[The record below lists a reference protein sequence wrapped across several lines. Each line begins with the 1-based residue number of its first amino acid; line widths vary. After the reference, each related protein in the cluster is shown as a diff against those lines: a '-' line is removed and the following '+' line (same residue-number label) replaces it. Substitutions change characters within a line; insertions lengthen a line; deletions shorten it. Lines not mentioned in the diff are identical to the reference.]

1 MSYLY
6 EKAPN
11 PATGLRLHLNENT
24 GGCSPAVLEAIRA
37 LTSTDM
43 SLYPDYT
50 ETIAAAA
57 SRFGVPPSHVLL
69 TNGLDEGI
77 LAASLAA
84 VRFGARISPE
94 ALVVV
99 PAFDMQAACADIAG
113 ARVIEVPLR
122 SDFGFPLEEV
132 LNRLSDATAIVFLTT
147 PNNPTGIS
155 IPLDDIFRIA
165 AAAPAATIF
174 VDEAYA
180 DFSGITMLADPRLGQ
195 HANILVGRTLAKAY
209 GMAAL
214 RCGALVAAPQ
224 TLAPISRVLPPYS
237 LNVAAAAGLRAALAD
252 TAYYEWYLSQTR
264 ESKTLLYAALER
276 LGIPYW
282 RSDANFVLARFGAD
296 TRRVCD
302 DLLAKGIYVRDR
314 SKNHGCQGCVRI
326 TTGVVEHTRACI
338 EALEEVLCGAR

>member
-11 PATGLRLHLNENT
+11 PSTGLRLHLNENT
-24 GGCSPAVLEAIRA
+24 GGCSPAVLEAIRR
-37 LTSTDM
+37 LTATDM

-50 ETIAAAA
+50 GTIAAAA
-57 SRFGVPPSHVLL
+57 ARFGVPSSHLLL

-84 VRFGARISPE
+84 VRFGSRSAPE

-113 ARVIEVPLR
+113 ARVVEVPLR
-122 SDFGFPLEEV
+122 NDFAFPLEEV
-132 LNRLSDATAIVFLTT
+132 LGRMSDETAIVFLTT

-165 AAAPAATIF
+165 AAAPAAIIF

-180 DFSGITMLADPRLGQ
+180 DFSGVTLLSDPRLGQ
-195 HANILVGRTLAKAY
+195 HQNIVVGRTFAKAY

-214 RCGALVAAPQ
+214 RCGALVAAPE

-252 TAYYEWYLSQTR
+252 TAYFDWYLAQTR
-264 ESKTLLYAALER
+264 ESKRLLYGALER
-276 LGIPYW
+276 LGVPYW
-282 RSDANFVLARFGAD
+282 TSDANFVLARFGAD

-302 DLLAKGIYVRDR
+302 ELLAKGIYVRDR
-314 SKNHGCQGCVRI
+314 SKNYGCEGCVRI
-326 TTGVVEHTRACI
+326 TTGIVAHTKACI
-338 EALEEVLCGAR
+338 DSLEEVLCGAR